1 MAEVPDHLVPM
12 DGLSNASIRYAG
24 FDAAHDGGEATHRFE
39 IFDENDEYV
48 GTFKIETEPNVH
60 NSIDQMVREAHQQM
74 TTILRQLLWLT
85 NAISRNRDK

>member
-24 FDAAHDGGEATHRFE
+24 FDAAHDSGDAAHRFD
-39 IFDENDEYV
+39 IFDEDDGYV

-60 NSIDQMVREAHQQM
+60 NSIDQMVREAHQKM
-74 TTILRQLLWLT
+74 TNVLRQLLWLT
-85 NAISRNRDK
+85 NVTYQNRDK